1 MNKMAA
7 SWNLTRFLLTKIS
20 GSSDFVPN
28 VSTLIGSTMMD
39 MMGMENSI
47 TSLLPFAFIIAK
59 KLSMLSTW
67 NIVTFSTVQYGG
79 FYYNFFVGTLY
90 PLLHFWIVSLSKIS
104 VSGTENRTFLLFSE
118 KILNIKTIWNNTFY
132 RMLTLFTRNKFNNL
146 HFRATVMHRMITWW
160 TRLAPLEKSQGCCL
174 NKKQNLNNEIMII
187 EMMRYYSFKLF
198 RMLPI
203 LSYRTSPLAASVFMY
218 L

>member
-1 MNKMAA
+1 MAA
-7 SWNLTRFLLTKIS
+7 SWNLTRFLLTEIS

-28 VSTLIGSTMMD
+28 TSTLIGSTMMD
-39 MMGMENSI
+39 MRGMENSI

-67 NIVTFSTVQYGG
+67 NIVTFSIVQYRR

-160 TRLAPLEKSQGCCL
+160 TCLVPLEKYQGCCL

-187 EMMRYYSFKLF
+187 EMMRNYSFKLF

>member
-1 MNKMAA
+1 MAA
-7 SWNLTRFLLTKIS
+7 SWNLTRFLLTEIS

-28 VSTLIGSTMMD
+28 TSTLLGSTMMD
-39 MMGMENSI
+39 MRGMENSI
-47 TSLLPFAFIIAK
+47 TSLFPFAFIIAK

-67 NIVTFSTVQYGG
+67 NIVTFSIVQYRR

-118 KILNIKTIWNNTFY
+118 KILNIKTIWNNIFY

-160 TRLAPLEKSQGCCL
+160 TCLVPLEKYQGCCL
-174 NKKQNLNNEIMII
+174 NKKQNFNNEIMII
-187 EMMRYYSFKLF
+187 EMMINYSFKLF